1 MSDKVAILGLGLMGA
16 GMAHQLLK
24 AGYDV
29 TVWNRTPARAAPLV
43 EAGAHQADS
52 PADAAT
58 GASVVIA
65 MVADNDASRAA
76 WVGPQG
82 ALAAMQPGA
91 VAIDCS
97 TLDPDWIEALSAEM
111 KEAGIHFVEAPVTGS
126 KVQAESGTLRF
137 FVGSDEESLALARP
151 VLDVLGSGVIHLGP
165 AGSGAVMKLA
175 NNYMAGVQ
183 VASFA
188 EALALVEA
196 KGLDPRQVADVL
208 RNGAPGSPMVGLMA
222 DRMLE
227 RKYDPNF
234 FITLMA
240 KDLDYAHALLDSV
253 GISSALAT
261 AARARFLG
269 ADAAGLGDK
278 DISAVVETLRK
289 G

>member
-1 MSDKVAILGLGLMGA
+1 MSDKVAILGLGIMGA
-16 GMAHQLLK
+16 GMAQQLLK

-29 TVWNRTPARAAPLV
+29 TVWNRSPARAAPLV
-43 EAGAHQADS
+43 EAGARQADS
-52 PADAAT
+52 PAEAAT
-58 GASVVIA
+58 GASIVIA
-65 MVADNDASRAA
+65 MVSDNDASRAA

-82 ALAAMQPGA
+82 ALAAMRAGA

-97 TLDPDWIEALSAEM
+97 TLDPHWIDALSADM
-111 KEAGIHFVEAPVTGS
+111 KAAGIHFVEAPVTGS

-227 RKYDPNF
+227 RNYDPNF
-234 FITLMA
+234 FISLMA
-240 KDLDYAHALLDSV
+240 KDLGYADALLDSV
-253 GISSALAT
+253 GISSTLAT
-261 AARARFLG
+261 AARARFLD
-269 ADAAGLGDK
+269 ADAAGLGNR

-289 G
+289 A

>member
-1 MSDKVAILGLGLMGA
+1 MSDKVAILGLGIMGA
-16 GMAHQLLK
+16 GMARQLLK

-29 TVWNRTPARAAPLV
+29 SVWNRSPARAAPLV
-43 EAGAHQADS
+43 EAGARQADS

-58 GASVVIA
+58 GASVVVA
-65 MVADNDASRAA
+65 MVSDNDASRAA
-76 WVGPQG
+76 WIGTQG

-97 TLDPDWIEALSAEM
+97 TLDPEWIDALAADM
-111 KEAGIHFVEAPVTGS
+111 KAAGVHFVEAPVTGS

-196 KGLDPRQVADVL
+196 KGLDPRQVADLL
-208 RNGAPGSPMVGLMA
+208 RSGAPGSPMVGLMA
-222 DRMLE
+222 DRMLDRNYE
-227 RKYDPNF
+227 PNF
-234 FITLMA
+234 FIPLMA
-240 KDLDYAHALLDSV
+240 KDLGYADALLASV
-253 GISSALAT
+253 GIDSALAP
-261 AARARFLG
+261 AARARFLD

-278 DISAVVETLRK
+278 DISAVVETLRTA
-289 G
+289 